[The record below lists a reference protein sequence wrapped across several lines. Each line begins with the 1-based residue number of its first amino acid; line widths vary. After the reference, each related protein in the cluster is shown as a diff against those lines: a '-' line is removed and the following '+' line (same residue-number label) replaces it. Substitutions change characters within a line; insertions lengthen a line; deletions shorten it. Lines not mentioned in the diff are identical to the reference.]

1 METGTVVALG
11 IVAVVIGAAIYL
23 ATRTP
28 PAAAPMLAGAGFGG
42 AGQAEGAQYITA
54 GGTAIGAILNGVG
67 GLYSNIGRQAGGSSA
82 GAGK

>member
-42 AGQAEGAQYITA
+42 PQAEGAQYITA